1 MGTSLRRRRT
11 AGFTIV
17 ELATVVTVIVI
28 LAAIVLLTY
37 PGYVTQ
43 TRDNSRK
50 SDLQEISSALK
61 AYAIKNNTFVDS
73 TSNDGSGNACGFTG
87 SGNGWFDSGPNAWFP
102 ASIATCLKNAGVLSK
117 TIVDPTNCFDGTG
130 SCTLSD
136 GSVTAYMKETC
147 TIGGA
152 PVTYVMAHLETQPR
166 RDATIDA
173 LCDSGSVAGFTSSSQ
188 KWGSNY
194 GMNYYVTV
202 K

>member
-1 MGTSLRRRRT
+1 MGINLHKERPN
-11 AGFTIV
+11 GFTIV
-17 ELATVVTVIVI
+17 ELITVVTVIII
-28 LAAIVLLTY
+28 LASIVLLTY
-37 PGYVTQ
+37 PGYVTT

-50 SDLQEISSALK
+50 SDLQQIASSLRAF
-61 AYAIKNNTFVDS
+61 AIKNNTYVDS
-73 TSNDGSGNACGFTG
+73 TSNDGNGNACGFTG

-102 ASIATCLKNAGVLSK
+102 ASIVTCLKNAGVLTK
-117 TIVDPTNCFDGTG
+117 TIIDPTNCVDGTG

-147 TIGGA
+147 TLNGV
-152 PVTYVMAHLETQPR
+152 PVTYVMAHLEGQQR

-173 LCDSGSVAGFTSSSQ
+173 LCDSGSVAGFTSTSQ
-188 KWGSNY
+188 KWGSSY